1 MKYEDIIKEIKNK
14 KYHPIYFLSGEESYY
29 IDVIS
34 NYLEKEVLED
44 DQKDFNLNV
53 MYGRDVDC
61 AEIVTAAKRFP
72 MMSDTQVVVVKE
84 AQNVKSFDNLKTYI
98 ENPLKSTVLV
108 ICYKHKKLDK
118 RTAWGKLISS
128 SSNVAFLETKKLY
141 ENQLPEW
148 IVKYCKSQ
156 GYEIEAKASFLLVE
170 SVGADLSRLHNE
182 LDKLFLNVKKGD
194 KINADAIE
202 KYIGISKDYNVFELT
217 NAIGK
222 RDIVKINK
230 IVNYFVAN
238 SKDASIYIVIGVVLN
253 YFTALLSY
261 TFIKEK
267 NDKFT
272 LAKKMGVSPYFVADY
287 IAASKIYNP
296 RKVVENISVLR
307 EFDMK
312 TKGVGVSGVS
322 RGELLKEMM
331 YKITH

>member
-1 MKYEDIIKEIKNK
+1 MTIHLQSNLQPLLKI
-14 KYHPIYFLSGEESYY
+14 HY
-29 IDVIS
+29 I
-34 NYLEKEVLED
+34 
-44 DQKDFNLNV
+44 
-53 MYGRDVDC
+53 
-61 AEIVTAAKRFP
+61 
-72 MMSDTQVVVVKE
+72 
-84 AQNVKSFDNLKTYI
+84 
-98 ENPLKSTVLV
+98 
-108 ICYKHKKLDK
+108 
-118 RTAWGKLISS
+118 
-128 SSNVAFLETKKLY
+128 LETKKLY
-141 ENQLPEW
+141 DNQLPEW

-222 RDIVKINK
+222 RDIIKINK

-261 TFIKEK
+261 TFIKER

-296 RKVVENISVLR
+296 RKVVENISILR

>member
-14 KYHPIYFLSGEESYY
+14 KYYPIYFLSGEESYY

-128 SSNVAFLETKKLY
+128 SPNVAFLETKKLY

-170 SVGADLSRLHNE
+170 SVGSDLSRLHNE

-296 RKVVENISVLR
+296 RKVVENISILR